1 MGSSIASKETYEK
14 KLLDRFSD
22 KLVDS
27 MANLIDKI
35 RPGWSE
41 RNKSKIDEWKLMF
54 YAFNRSP
61 PGIIGAV
68 LIISFILIGLFGPY
82 VAPYS
87 YREFL
92 YIEYPD
98 TYLVPPGS
106 TITITNKQG
115 EVVKVFNFPL
125 GTDKYGRDLL
135 SLILYGARVSLIVS
149 LIVILLGV
157 PIGILLGLVAGYF
170 GGKVDEVIMRITDI
184 FLAFPALILAIAF
197 ASVLPE
203 RIRPIIIQSGIL
215 KQVFSVF
222 FAADVRDA
230 ANFAPILSVILAII
244 LVWWPPYTRIIRG
257 SVLSAKENLYVEAA
271 KALGVSTWKILFKH
285 ILPNIIS
292 PVLVLITLD
301 IGSVILMEASLS
313 FLGLGAQDPMVDWGK
328 IVYDGAQYFP
338 DRWWLVIFP
347 GLATF
352 LAVLGW
358 NLIGDTLRDVLDP
371 RTRRSI
377 EFKVK
382 RGKAEEK

>member
-1 MGSSIASKETYEK
+1 MGLASEEVYEK
-14 KLLDRFSD
+14 KILDKVAD
-22 KLVDS
+22 KLVDGI
-27 MANLIDKI
+27 ANFMNRI
-35 RPGWSE
+35 RPGWRE
-41 RNKSKIDEWKLMF
+41 KNKSKIDEWKLMF

-61 PGIIGAV
+61 PGIIGAT
-68 LIISFILIGLFGPY
+68 LIIAFILIGLFGPY
-82 VAPYS
+82 FAPYS
-87 YREFL
+87 YRDFL

-98 TYLVPPGS
+98 TYLVPPGTS
-106 TITITNKQG
+106 VTITNKQG
-115 EVVKVFNFPL
+115 EIVKVFHFPL

-135 SLILYGARVSLIVS
+135 SLILYGARVSLIIS
-149 LIVILLGV
+149 LIVIMLGV
-157 PIGILLGLVAGYF
+157 PIGIILGLISGYF
-170 GGKVDEVIMRITDI
+170 GGKIDEVIMRITDI

-197 ASVLPE
+197 ASVLPD
-203 RIRPIIIQSGIL
+203 RLRPIIVGNEFL
-215 KQVFSVF
+215 KQLFSII
-222 FAADVRDA
+222 FAADIRDA

-244 LVWWPPYTRIIRG
+244 LVWWPGYTRIIRG
-257 SVLSAKENLYVEAA
+257 SVLSARENLYVEAA

-301 IGSVILMEASLS
+301 IGSVILMEAGLS

-347 GLATF
+347 GFATF

-358 NLIGDTLRDVLDP
+358 NLVGDTLRDVLDP

-377 EFKVK
+377 EFKIKKK
-382 RGKAEEK
+382 RAKK